1 MPPRYCC
8 CCCNCQE
15 DGGVEV
21 LRSAR
26 SGRAFA
32 SHYCAFWDHLLRG
45 LAAVDLLYDDFEL
58 NDKLVR
64 LVTALNM

>member
-1 MPPRYCC
+1 M
-8 CCCNCQE
+8 QE
-15 DGGVEV
+15 EGGVEV

-32 SHYCAFWDHLLRG
+32 THYCTFWDRLLRG
-45 LAAVDLLYDDFEL
+45 LAAADLLFDDFEL

>member
-1 MPPRYCC
+1 
-8 CCCNCQE
+8 
-15 DGGVEV
+15 VEV

-32 SHYCAFWDHLLRG
+32 AHYCAFWDRLLRG
-45 LAAVDLLYDDFEL
+45 LAAADLLYDDFEL